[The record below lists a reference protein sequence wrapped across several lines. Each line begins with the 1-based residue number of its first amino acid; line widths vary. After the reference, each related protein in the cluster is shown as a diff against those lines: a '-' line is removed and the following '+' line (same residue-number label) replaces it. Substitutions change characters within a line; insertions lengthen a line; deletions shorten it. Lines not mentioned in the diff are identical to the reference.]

1 ERADLLTEAVGLLRG
16 CGDQAQLA
24 LALDDLGR
32 LHYELGRPARA
43 RPLLETAA
51 RLARTNGVRP
61 VARRLLPQT
70 TPDPAGAAE
79 RASQVAAL
87 SLLSG
92 AERRVAALA
101 ARGHTNREISRR
113 LFITVSTVEQHLTRT
128 FRKLGVK
135 TRADL
140 PEEIVLDAAVAG

>member
-1 ERADLLTEAVGLLRG
+1 SE
-16 CGDQAQLA
+16 
-24 LALDDLGR
+24 
-32 LHYELGRPARA
+32 PA
-43 RPLLETAA
+43 
-51 RLARTNGVRP
+51 
-61 VARRLLPQT
+61 
-70 TPDPAGAAE
+70 DPAE
-79 RASQVAAL
+79 QVSRVAAL

-113 LFITVSTVEQHLTRT
+113 LCITVSTVEQHLTRT

-140 PEEIVLDAAVAG
+140 PEEIVLDMAVAG